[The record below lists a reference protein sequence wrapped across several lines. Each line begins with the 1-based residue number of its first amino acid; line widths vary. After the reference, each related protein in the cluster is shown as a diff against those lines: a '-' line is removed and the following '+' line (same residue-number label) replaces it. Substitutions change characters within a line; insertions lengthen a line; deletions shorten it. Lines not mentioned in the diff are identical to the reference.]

1 MGEANGNDLDNVYLG
16 GAKDQKGVI
25 FLQKA
30 DGSSTEI
37 ENLILQQLVKAE
49 DRVAEFVEFNREGNW
64 ICMSK
69 AGEITSN
76 QEIYFSL
83 IVLL

>member
-1 MGEANGNDLDNVYLG
+1 MGEANGNDLDNVNLG
-16 GAKDQKGVI
+16 GAQDQTGVI

-69 AGEITSN
+69 AGEITSI
-76 QEIYFSL
+76 QKIYFL
-83 IVLL
+83 